1 MVENMKKKFKME
13 ELDCANCAAKM
24 EEGIRKIEGVN
35 EVSISFLAQ
44 KLIIDADDNRF
55 DEIMKEAQA
64 VCSKVDANCK
74 ILL

>member
-1 MVENMKKKFKME
+1 MKKKFKME

>member
-1 MVENMKKKFKME
+1 MKKKFKME

-24 EEGIRKIEGVN
+24 EDGIRKIEGVN